1 MFRWYKELGADEKRS
16 FWACFGGWATDAL
29 DVQIYSFVV
38 PALISLWNLSKADAG
53 LLATSALLLSA
64 FGGWTAG
71 ILADRIG
78 RVRML
83 QITIA
88 WFSVFTFLSGL
99 SSNFGQLLVIRG
111 LQGLGF
117 GGEWAAGSVLMAEVI
132 RSEHR
137 GKAVGIVQSAWSLG
151 WAVAALLATGCFQLL
166 SQAYAWRALFFV
178 GIVPALLIFFI
189 RRTVPEPAVFRE
201 AKGGQKYIATG
212 VWSIFVPK
220 MLFRTAFGSL
230 LAIGAQGGY
239 YAITNWLP
247 TFLRSE
253 RHLTVLG
260 SGAYL
265 AVIIAGSFVGYLTSA
280 YLSDLLG
287 RRLNFILFAACS
299 ILVVV
304 GYTQLQIDDQL
315 MLYLGFPLGFF
326 ASGIFSGTGA
336 FYSELFPTNIRAGA
350 QGFCY
355 NFGRGMAAV
364 FPWLVGVLSASL
376 PLGRA
381 IGIYAIIAYA
391 MVIVAALVLPET
403 KGRDLRQVS

>member
-1 MFRWYKELGADEKRS
+1 MFRWYEELRADEKRT

-29 DVQIYSFVV
+29 DVQIYSFVI
-38 PALISLWNLSKADAG
+38 PALISLWNLSKSDAG

-64 FGGWTAG
+64 FGGWIAG

-88 WFSVFTFLSGL
+88 WFSVFTCLSGL
-99 SSNFGQLLVIRG
+99 ASNFGQLLVIRG

-132 RSEHR
+132 RNEHR

-151 WAVAALLATGCFQLL
+151 WAVAALLATGLLQFL
-166 SQAYAWRALFFV
+166 SQSYAWRALFFV
-178 GIVPALLIFFI
+178 GIAPALLIFFI
-189 RRTVPEPAVFRE
+189 RRSVPEPMVFRE
-201 AKGGQKYIATG
+201 AKAGQKYIATG
-212 VWSIFVPK
+212 VCSIFLPK

-260 SGAYL
+260 SGGYL
-265 AVIIAGSFVGYLTSA
+265 AVIIIGSFVGYLTSA

-299 ILVVV
+299 ILVVLS
-304 GYTQLQIDDQL
+304 YTQLKIDDRL
-315 MLYLGFPLGFF
+315 MLFLGFPLGFF
-326 ASGIFSGTGA
+326 ASGIFSGMGA
-336 FYSELFPTNIRAGA
+336 FYSELFPTNIRGGA

-364 FPWLVGVLSASL
+364 FPWLVGVLSAFL

-381 IGIYAIIAYA
+381 IGIYAIIAYV
-391 MVIVAALVLPET
+391 MVTVAALVLPET
-403 KGRDLRQVS
+403 KGRDLRHVT

>member
-1 MFRWYKELGADEKRS
+1 MFRWYEELRAAEKRT

-29 DVQIYSFVV
+29 DVQIYSFVI
-38 PALISLWNLSKADAG
+38 PALISLWNLSKSDAG

-64 FGGWTAG
+64 FGGWIAG

-88 WFSVFTFLSGL
+88 WFSVFTCLSGL
-99 SSNFGQLLVIRG
+99 ASNFGQLFVIRG

-132 RSEHR
+132 RNEHR

-151 WAVAALLATGCFQLL
+151 WAVAALLATGLFQFL
-166 SQAYAWRALFFV
+166 SQSYAWRALFFV
-178 GIVPALLIFFI
+178 GIAPALLIFFI
-189 RRTVPEPAVFRE
+189 RRSVPEPTVFRE
-201 AKGGQKYIATG
+201 AKVGQKYIATG
-212 VWSIFVPK
+212 VCSIFVPK

-239 YAITNWLP
+239 YAITSWLP

-260 SGAYL
+260 SGGYL
-265 AVIIAGSFVGYLTSA
+265 AVIIIGSFVGYLTSA

-299 ILVVV
+299 ILVVLS
-304 GYTQLQIDDQL
+304 YTQLKIDDRL
-315 MLYLGFPLGFF
+315 MLFLGFPLGFF
-326 ASGIFSGTGA
+326 ASGIFSGMGA
-336 FYSELFPTNIRAGA
+336 FYSELFPTNIRGGA

-364 FPWLVGVLSASL
+364 FPWLVGVLSAFL

-381 IGIYAIIAYA
+381 IGIYAIIAYV
-391 MVIVAALVLPET
+391 MVTVAALVLPET
-403 KGRDLRQVS
+403 KGRDLRHVT